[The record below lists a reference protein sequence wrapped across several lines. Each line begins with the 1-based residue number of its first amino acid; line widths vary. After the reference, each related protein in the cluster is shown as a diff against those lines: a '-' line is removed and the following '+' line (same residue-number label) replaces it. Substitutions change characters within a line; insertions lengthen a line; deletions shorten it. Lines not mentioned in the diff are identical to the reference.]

1 MSIEPERRAELLKG
15 KLIGLVRSV
24 GYDVTEA
31 QPENSNYG
39 SVLLTKDCCWLL
51 AEDEEPQ
58 LVLGKGI
65 FLLIRN
71 PGLELRVIFEDK
83 EAAGIAARQATGLNA
98 EIKIM
103 YFYDGELI
111 QVAPF
116 AFPDLAVPTPPLKDF
131 EVMCQNAGVSTI
143 CENGIW
149 KGEILGLEVVR
160 INEGDI
166 QVGVG
171 RFDRE
176 AGELLNN
183 GKSQIEQL
191 MAAADQVRSQRTA
204 EAGAHPLATLSR
216 EKWLRHELISDPE
229 IIGLLE
235 LEPIDPV
242 HAQKNLKG
250 FFPAAAIGK
259 SKEKEKVLCV
269 CSVGVDI
276 GLIPLVAEL
285 ASLHKPEQIFIVL
298 PPQDLLPLIEE
309 ASHLLDAPST
319 LIGVEGAWACPTG
332 SQ

>member
-1 MSIEPERRAELLKG
+1 MSIEPERRVELLKG
-15 KLIGLVRSV
+15 KLTGLVRSA
-24 GYDVTEA
+24 GYDITEA
-31 QPENSNYG
+31 QPENNSYG
-39 SVLLTKDCCWLL
+39 SALLTKDHCWLL
-51 AEDEEPQ
+51 AEDENPQ
-58 LVLGKGI
+58 IVLGRGI
-65 FLLIRN
+65 FLLTRN
-71 PGLELRVIFEDK
+71 PELELRVIFENK
-83 EAAGIAARQATGLNA
+83 KTAGIAARQATGLNT

-103 YFYDGELI
+103 HFCEGELI
-111 QVAPF
+111 QVAPTS
-116 AFPDLAVPTPPLKDF
+116 FPDVAVPPPPLKEF
-131 EVMCQNAGVSTI
+131 EAMCQNAGVSTI

-160 INEGDI
+160 VNGGDI

-183 GKSQIEQL
+183 GKNRVEQL
-191 MAAADQVRSQRTA
+191 IAAANQVRSQRTP

-216 EKWLRHELISDPE
+216 EKWLRHKLVSDPK
-229 IIGLLE
+229 IIGLSE

-242 HAQKNLKG
+242 HEPKNLKDC
-250 FFPAAAIGK
+250 FPAAAIGK
-259 SKEKEKVLCV
+259 SEEKEKVLCV
-269 CSVGVDI
+269 CSFGVDI

-285 ASLHKPEQIFIVL
+285 ASLHDPIQIVIAL

-309 ASHLLDAPST
+309 ASHLLDTPTT